1 MPADAAQRALPG
13 RSRRPLEGGWDF
25 YTQCEIQTGVVS
37 SHPNCRQRMLIV
49 PDWKPSNTVFTASPG
64 AAAPTLYSSG

>member
-25 YTQCEIQTGVVS
+25 YTPFDIQTGVFHLNS
-37 SHPNCRQRMLIV
+37 QGGGLR
-49 PDWKPSNTVFTASPG
+49 
-64 AAAPTLYSSG
+64 